1 MASATIATVSRSSLN
16 NPTDEPA
23 KITSFKHIASYSW
36 HNETAP
42 TISVPAQPLQ
52 VRSTPFPL
60 LTAPQG
66 SPPLWSPPTTTF
78 SRVDPDSGTVYID
91 QNAARS
97 PSSPLEPLF
106 RAALAENPDFS
117 LRNIDLV
124 TDRGNLRKLLR
135 FVQASSNEVFR
146 IFVEVVGGD
155 GDMDGDSNAT
165 ALFTRRETQTVET
178 IRGFRG
184 YGRNFE
190 KVYTKQPAG
199 QSGHHRIVGYNFG
212 GMRCVVRYETDAYVG
227 SDAGL
232 DTLVDDLGALSL
244 SETERRSSGLTV
256 VRSSTTGK
264 QPEIPASSILEIKT
278 RAASRVL
285 DMAEVLP
292 QLWASQTPK
301 LAVGYYSSDGA
312 FKNVEVR
319 DMTSEISFWEAASRE
334 DLKRLVGLL
343 GDIIRAV
350 RGLSGCRAVV
360 EYTGGSDLRV
370 VAAGEGQKPA
380 LPDDLYAKWKV
391 SPTAGALETTT
402 TRDVEKRAKESEETS
417 PRLIPVGTPLASDME
432 YAIRKGPRQFFCR
445 LPGTLFHYH
454 HLCLCLRSLSPEAVS
469 KVLGRINFTY
479 KDIMADFRRGK
490 SDYDDDERRHI
501 PGAKTVARDAAFRLV
516 YMFLSD
522 DARAQD
528 RNAAYN
534 AAFFV
539 VSHREIFGARTRG
552 IVREV
557 YEDKFSV
564 TDKQRAVLDKW
575 SKAEISDDID
585 KGESETTE
593 PEERGY
599 LYDSDDSDFW

>member
-1 MASATIATVSRSSLN
+1 MASATLTTISRSSLS

-23 KITSFKHIASYSW
+23 NITNFKHIASYSW

-42 TISVPAQPLQ
+42 TISVP
-52 VRSTPFPL
+52 
-60 LTAPQG
+60 G
-66 SPPLWSPPTTTF
+66 SPPLWSPPTTT
-78 SRVDPDSGTVYID
+78 SPRVDPDSGTVYID
-91 QNAARS
+91 QNGARS

-106 RAALAENPDFS
+106 RAALVENADFS

-135 FVQASSNEVFR
+135 FVRASSSEAFR
-146 IFVEVVGGD
+146 ILVEVVREDGD
-155 GDMDGDSNAT
+155 GDINTT
-165 ALFTRRETQTVET
+165 ALFTRVESQTVET

-190 KVYTKQPAG
+190 KAYTKQPAG

-232 DTLVDDLGALSL
+232 DTLVDSLGALSL
-244 SETERRSSGLTV
+244 SETEKTPSGLTV

-278 RAASRVL
+278 RTASRVL

-301 LAVGYYSSDGA
+301 LAVGYYSSDGV

-319 DMTSEISFWEAASRE
+319 DMASEISFWEAASRE
-334 DLKRLVGLL
+334 DLGKLAGLL
-343 GDIIRAV
+343 GEIIRAV
-350 RGLSGCRAVV
+350 RGVSGCRAVV

-380 LPDDLYAKWKV
+380 LPDDLYVKWKI

-402 TRDVEKRAKESEETS
+402 IRDVEKRAKESEETGPS
-417 PRLIPVGTPLASDME
+417 IIPIGTPFASDME

-445 LPGTLFHYH
+445 LRGTLSDYR
-454 HLCLCLRSLSPEAVS
+454 HLCQCLRSLSPEAVS

-479 KDIMADFRRGK
+479 RDIMADFRRGK

-501 PGAKTVARDAAFRLV
+501 CGAKTVARNAAFRLV
-516 YMFLSD
+516 YMFLAD
-522 DARAQD
+522 DAWAQD

-539 VSHREIFGARTRG
+539 VSHHRIFGVRTRG
-552 IVREV
+552 IVRAV
-557 YEDKFSV
+557 YEDKFFV
-564 TDKQRAVLDKW
+564 TYKQRAMMDKW
-575 SKAEISDDID
+575 SKAEISEDVD

-593 PEERGY
+593 AEERGY
-599 LYDSDDSDFW
+599 GYDSDDSDFW